1 MIQTISK
8 EHIQF
13 QFDPTVEAV
22 AFANSGDTVIFD
34 CQDCY
39 AEQLVE
45 DRMEFSRMDMTRN
58 NPITGPLCVNG
69 AEPGDVLKVEI
80 LKIDLE
86 DHGVMCV
93 RTGKGI
99 YDVDGCFCRRFD
111 IENGIIHWDRGID
124 IPVRPMIGVIGTCP
138 AEPASTQVPGEH
150 GGNLDIREI
159 GEGATIYLPV
169 VIPGANLSM
178 ADIHA
183 IQGDGETAICGMEC
197 SGKVTVRVTVLK
209 DREDIPTPFVISGG
223 SCYTTAAD
231 ESLDVCHVAAGRKMQ
246 KFLMSQTGI
255 SDAQA
260 AMILSLKGN
269 LRITQVVNP
278 KKGCM
283 MEFPLEVLRELK
295 GKKEI

>member
-13 QFDPTVEAV
+13 QFDPAVEAV
-22 AFANSGDTVIFD
+22 ASVNSGDTVCFD

-39 AEQLVE
+39 TEQLTE
-45 DRMEFSRMDMTRN
+45 DGMEFARMDMNRN

-80 LKIDLE
+80 LKIELE

-99 YDVDGCFCRRFD
+99 YEVDGCHCRKFE
-111 IENGIIHWDRGID
+111 IEDGVIHFARGLD
-124 IPVRPMIGVIGTCP
+124 IPVRPMIGVIGSCP
-138 AEPASTQVPGEH
+138 VEPASTQVPGEH
-150 GGNLDIREI
+150 GGNLDIREL
-159 GEGATIYLPV
+159 GEGSTVYLPV
-169 VIPGANLSM
+169 AVPGANLSM

-183 IQGDGETAICGMEC
+183 IQGDGESAICGMEC

-209 DREDIPTPFVISGG
+209 DREDIPTPFVVSGG

-231 ESLDVCHVAAGRKMQ
+231 ESLDVCHVAAARKMH

-260 AMILSLKGN
+260 AMLLSLKGN

-283 MEFPLEVLRELK
+283 MEFPMEVLRELK
-295 GKKEI
+295 GKK

>member
-1 MIQTISK
+1 MIQMISK

-13 QFDPTVEAV
+13 QFDPAVEPVAVVESGETVC
-22 AFANSGDTVIFD
+22 FD

-45 DRMEFSRMDMTRN
+45 DRMDFGRMDMCRN
-58 NPITGPLCVNG
+58 NPITGPLHVNG

-80 LKIDLE
+80 LKIELE

-93 RTGKGI
+93 RTGKGV
-99 YDVDGCFCRRFD
+99 YEVDGCHCRRFG
-111 IENGIIHWDRGID
+111 IEDGVIHFDRGVD
-124 IPVRPMIGVIGTCP
+124 IPVCPMIGVIGTCP
-138 AEPASTQVPGEH
+138 AEPVSTQVPGEH
-150 GGNLDIREI
+150 GGNLDLREI
-159 GEGATIYLPV
+159 GEGSIVYLPV
-169 VIPGANLSM
+169 IVPGANLSM
-178 ADIHA
+178 ADIHG

-223 SCYTTAAD
+223 HCYTTAAD
-231 ESLDVCHVAAGRKMQ
+231 ESLDVCHVKAAQKMQ
-246 KFLMSQTGI
+246 KFLMSQTGL

-260 AMILSLKGN
+260 AMLLSLKGN

-283 MEFPLEVLRELK
+283 MEFPMDMLRELK
-295 GKKEI
+295 SKR